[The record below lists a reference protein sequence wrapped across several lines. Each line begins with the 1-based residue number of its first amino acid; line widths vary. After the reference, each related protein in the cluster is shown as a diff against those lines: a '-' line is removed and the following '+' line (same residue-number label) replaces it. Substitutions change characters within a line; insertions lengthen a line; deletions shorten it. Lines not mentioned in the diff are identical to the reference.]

1 MEKLFFVTG
10 RDHKVREAEAIL
22 DMDVEQVKLDV
33 PEIQST
39 DVVEVV
45 KEKAKAAARLSGR
58 TVVVDDTGVYIDA
71 LNGFPGALSRPFL
84 DTLHN
89 KGILNI
95 LRDEKNRKTL
105 VRTAVGLCSPG
116 SEPLVFVGEVR
127 GSIALEERGTGG
139 FGFDPIFVPDGSQ
152 KTYAEMTLAE
162 KNEISHRR
170 KAFDKLKEHLSLAHS
185 GPGPGS

>member
-1 MEKLFFVTG
+1 MGKLFFVTG
-10 RDHKVREAEAIL
+10 RDEKVREAEAIL
-22 DMDVEQVKLDV
+22 GMDVEQIRLDV

-89 KGILNI
+89 RGILDI
-95 LRDEKNRKTL
+95 LRDEKDRRTV

-116 SEPLVFVGEVR
+116 GEPLVFVGEVE
-127 GSIALEERGTGG
+127 GEIATEERGTGN
-139 FGFDPIFVPDGSQ
+139 FGFDPIFIPAGQ
-152 KTYAEMTLAE
+152 KKTYAEMTLRE

-170 KAFDKLKEHLSLAHS
+170 RAFDKLKHHLSLS
-185 GPGPGS
+185 KG